1 MPSRT
6 LAALTLVWGW
16 AFILSTG
23 RGNAADL
30 SPSSSERPIE
40 ASAVLAEAQSLLR
53 EGESGLQEG
62 VLSIA
67 QDKLL
72 PCAEAMVS
80 YECCYELSRVHL
92 GLSVM
97 HKSRGEK
104 KQGRKNLEEAL
115 RWARKAAELKGD
127 SAKVHALLADLW
139 GERLVAYGGFLAGPK
154 FGPKVKDENQ
164 KAVSL
169 SPNDPVVL
177 ASLGRQYLLSPKAFG
192 GDVPKAIDLFKRSLA
207 LDPSS
212 DATYVWLARAYKKQK
227 DRPNFLAALGMAL
240 RLRPE
245 NAQARWELEGWPED
259 APPSDKSEQKE
270 GE

>member
-1 MPSRT
+1 
-6 LAALTLVWGW
+6 
-16 AFILSTG
+16 
-23 RGNAADL
+23 
-30 SPSSSERPIE
+30 
-40 ASAVLAEAQSLLR
+40 
-53 EGESGLQEG
+53 
-62 VLSIA
+62 
-67 QDKLL
+67 
-72 PCAEAMVS
+72 
-80 YECCYELSRVHL
+80 
-92 GLSVM
+92 M

-270 GE
+270 GVRRAEKIHVWGGPGRFDGGHVAGGQGPRSAFGRRSRWSERRNAPLTAGA